1 MSMTIKDLFT
11 EVGTDIAVV
20 MSRFGGNEPLLNR
33 FIKKFPEDPS
43 FAELKESI
51 GTVNYEAI
59 ERSAHTLKGVA
70 ANLGFSRLSGK
81 SANIVYAVR
90 QQEYDSLE
98 KLFKTLQDEYETI
111 ISYIRQIDC

>member
-1 MSMTIKDLFT
+1 MTVTDLFK

-20 MSRFGGNEPLLNR
+20 MSRFGGNESLLSR
-33 FIKKFPEDPS
+33 FIKKFPDDPS
-43 FAELKESI
+43 FAELKEAI
-51 GTVNYEAI
+51 KNYDYEVI

-90 QQEYDSLE
+90 QQEYDSIE
-98 KLFKTLQDEYETI
+98 KLFGTLQNEYETI
-111 ISYIRQIDC
+111 ISYIKKIDC